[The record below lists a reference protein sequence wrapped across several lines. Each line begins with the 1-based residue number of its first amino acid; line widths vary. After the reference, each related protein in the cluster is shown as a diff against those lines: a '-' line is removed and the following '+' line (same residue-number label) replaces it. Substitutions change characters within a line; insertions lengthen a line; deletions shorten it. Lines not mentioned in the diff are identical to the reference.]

1 MDQMDLFPVN
11 DLTAILNAGEGGA
24 PSPLPGA
31 DPFTEK
37 VLRDGI
43 TDFEGDDDLPGIH
56 ISGGTGR
63 TKVIADP
70 SRDQQLQRARLRSRL
85 GPPPQPEPVDP
96 RAAYPAAREYMPPAY
111 PMYAPPAPMNMGAQV
126 IVQAIDLNRGMLLTS
141 HGSIPMSPETVS
153 KIMQLSVATMREF
166 FAESVN
172 ATMQAYGLG
181 GKRSVKRKRKRS
193 TKKV

>member
-1 MDQMDLFPVN
+1 MDQMELFPVN

-37 VLRDGI
+37 VLRDGM

-70 SRDQQLQRARLRSRL
+70 SRDQARQRLRSRL
-85 GPPPQPEPVDP
+85 GPPPQLAAANPV
-96 RAAYPAAREYMPPAY
+96 PPAY
-111 PMYAPPAPMNMGAQV
+111 QPPPIMPYAGYAPPPMNMGAQV

-166 FAESVN
+166 FAESVS

-181 GKRSVKRKRKRS
+181 GKRSVKRKRKR